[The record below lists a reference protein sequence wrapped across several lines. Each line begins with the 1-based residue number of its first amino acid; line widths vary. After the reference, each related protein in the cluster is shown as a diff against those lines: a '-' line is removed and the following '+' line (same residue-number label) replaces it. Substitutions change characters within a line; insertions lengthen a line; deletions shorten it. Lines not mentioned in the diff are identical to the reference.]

1 MRTMCASCAQVSSA
15 FCARTE
21 ILTSGSFKRMD
32 QASEAARQLKALRE
46 KSGISVRDMAMEMGM
61 KPNGYTHYE
70 NRFKKPFLPTDVA
83 QRAAKVLSARG
94 IPEEDILSLAGIVE
108 AAKEHAEATGAQT
121 PLVSVYDVKASAG
134 NGILVEDERVIEQLA
149 FPPDYLS
156 RITKAKPKDLAIIG
170 VKGDSMSPTIG
181 DDDVVMIDT
190 SKRDLSFDGLFVIKD
205 GGASLLVKRIGRGAR
220 SGHIMVISDNPT
232 YPNTER
238 AVEDIEVVGKVVWY
252 GRKV

>member
-1 MRTMCASCAQVSSA
+1 M
-15 FCARTE
+15 E
-21 ILTSGSFKRMD
+21 
-32 QASEAARQLKALRE
+32 QASDAARQLKALRE
-46 KSGISVRDMAMEMGM
+46 KSGLSVRDMAAEMGM

-70 NRFKKPFLPTDVA
+70 NRFKKPFLPTDFA
-83 QRAAKVLSARG
+83 RDAARILAARG
-94 IPEEDILSLAGIVE
+94 IPEESVLSLAGIVAVANAM
-108 AAKEHAEATGAQT
+108 AAETGEPA

-134 NGILVEDERVIEQLA
+134 YGLIVEDERVIEQLA
-149 FPPDYLS
+149 FPPDYLA
-156 RITKAKPKDLAIIG
+156 RITKARTADLAIIG

-205 GGASLLVKRIGRGAR
+205 GGAALLVKRIGRGTR
-220 SGHIMVISDNPT
+220 SGHVMLISDSPT